1 MPESDWRNFNV
12 DEAIDYA
19 KERLR
24 LNALVSRG
32 GVGSIMAT
40 HHAPVRTA
48 TADCACGGHTEPP
61 QPAPRR
67 RAVYDAAALTEI
79 ADGLAAAGREL
90 SELNAAFARRKAQ
103 ATADAARSSLAAHGR
118 AAVDRLRSGPIATM
132 NTRAAELHGRKP
144 TGPAP
149 VRSALPAGFTAD
161 AGFATPASINAR
173 TKEFWANRKSA

>member
-1 MPESDWRNFNV
+1 MPEFDWRNFNV

-61 QPAPRR
+61 LPAPRR
-67 RAVYDAAALTEI
+67 RPVYDAAALTEI

-90 SELNAAFARRKAQ
+90 SELNAAFARQRTQ
-103 ATADAARSSLAAHGR
+103 ATADAAAR
-118 AAVDRLRSGPIATM
+118 AAGRLTESERSDVLRRSHAVADAAAAPTRLHAM
-132 NTRAAELHGRKP
+132 NTRAAEVWG
-144 TGPAP
+144 
-149 VRSALPAGFTAD
+149 
-161 AGFATPASINAR
+161 
-173 TKEFWANRKSA
+173 RKSA